1 MLPTSEPESKPNVG
15 GSSISATGPV
25 GLVFTVAVLLIFLA
39 GIHPARLLLAA
50 SIAICLATALIRRS
64 NRRG

>member
-1 MLPTSEPESKPNVG
+1 MLPTSEPESKPNEG
-15 GSSISATGPV
+15 GSLISATGPV
-25 GLVFTVAVLLIFLA
+25 GLIFTVAILLIFLA

-50 SIAICLATALIRRS
+50 SITLCLAAALIRRF

>member
-1 MLPTSEPESKPNVG
+1 MLPTSGPESKPNEG
-15 GSSISATGPV
+15 GSLISATGPV
-25 GLVFTVAVLLIFLA
+25 GLIFTVAVLLIFLA

-50 SIAICLATALIRRS
+50 SIALCLATALIRRF

>member
-1 MLPTSEPESKPNVG
+1 MLPTSEPESKPNAG

-25 GLVFTVAVLLIFLA
+25 GLVFTLAILLIFVA

-50 SIAICLATALIRRS
+50 SIAFCLATALIRCF